1 MLKPLRIREF
11 NKTLDGSIAHLKPF
25 LGSKPKQTD
34 HHAVLILQEHLH
46 DATAIHLSINN
57 ILKSRKN
64 NVNEIAKDIKNKAL
78 RCRSQNIAKIFIFS
92 TVYSTKVSHTIIQK
106 LNGLLLN
113 ECTKNVF
120 HLLVNGAVSK

>member
-34 HHAVLILQEHLH
+34 HHAVIILQEHQH

-92 TVYSTKVSHTIIQK
+92 TVYSKVSHTIIQK

>member
-34 HHAVLILQEHLH
+34 HHAVPILQEHQH

-106 LNGLLLN
+106 LNGLLRN
-113 ECTKNVF
+113 ECTKYSF
-120 HLLVNGAVSK
+120 HLLDRGAVSK